1 MNTGRAQFEALA
13 AKARAHAAENE
24 VKNEVEDKDSD
35 NDSDANFNEFVS
47 FIREKEGSSS
57 E

>member
-24 VKNEVEDKDSD
+24 VEDKNSD
-35 NDSDANFNEFVS
+35 NNSDANFNEFVL
-47 FIREKEGSSS
+47 FLKEGCSS